1 MKRIATIGN
10 VIQKENPETEI
21 VEYVPVFQV
30 ELINRLKE
38 VNPNVDID
46 LQFSMAPEDYTRMF
60 RKELSFG
67 STEEMDS
74 ARKLLALIKDFD
86 EKDTSYVILNSPF
99 NSTIFVLTQD
109 LDGQTFQYDNIKQY
123 EYIVDIL
130 KWITE
135 QERYF

>member
-1 MKRIATIGN
+1 MKRIETIGN
-10 VIQKENPETEI
+10 VIQKENPETKV

-30 ELINRLKE
+30 ELVNRLKE

-46 LQFSMAPEDYTRMF
+46 LQFSMVPEDYTKMF

-67 STEEMDS
+67 SIEEMDA
-74 ARKLLALIKDFD
+74 ARNFLAKIKQFD
-86 EKDTSYVILNSPF
+86 DNDDTYVVINSPF
-99 NSTIFVLTQD
+99 TNTFLI
-109 LDGQTFQYDNIKQY
+109 LDGNMQGTSIQYDNIKQY
-123 EYIVDIL
+123 EYMLDIL